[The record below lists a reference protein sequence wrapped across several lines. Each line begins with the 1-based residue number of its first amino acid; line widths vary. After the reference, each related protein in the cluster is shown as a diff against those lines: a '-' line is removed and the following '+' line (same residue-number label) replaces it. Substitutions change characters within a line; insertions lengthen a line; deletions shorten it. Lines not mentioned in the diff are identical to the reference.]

1 MMADSLIQILNI
13 VSRDSR
19 TPVETIAK
27 LIDCPVEDV
36 RAAVKQLEDD
46 GIIKKYI
53 TVIDWDKAGLEKVVA
68 LIDVQV
74 RPARDV
80 GFDAVAERISRFPEV
95 QSVFL
100 VSGGSDLR
108 IIVQGPNIR
117 ELGRFVSEKL
127 ATIDGV
133 VGTETHFLLKRYKE
147 DGVLF
152 IDTEEDQRLVV
163 SP

>member
-1 MMADSLIQILNI
+1 MVADTVVEILNI
-13 VSRDSR
+13 LSRDSR
-19 TPVETIAK
+19 TPPDTIAK
-27 LIDCPVEDV
+27 LMGRSGEEV
-36 RAAVKQLEDD
+36 RSTIKKLEDD
-46 GIIKKYI
+46 GIVKQYI

-108 IIVQGPNIR
+108 IVVQGPNIR

-133 VGTETHFLLKRYKE
+133 VGTATHFLLKRYKE